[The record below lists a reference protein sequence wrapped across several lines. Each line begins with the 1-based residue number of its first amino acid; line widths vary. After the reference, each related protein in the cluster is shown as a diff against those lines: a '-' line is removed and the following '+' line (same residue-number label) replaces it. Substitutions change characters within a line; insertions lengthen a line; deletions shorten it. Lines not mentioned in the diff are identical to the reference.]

1 MLEYSDNRN
10 SSNSILKKKEQYAKY
25 NAQTEIKKLTI
36 EKIKL
41 SKIKKNLLFKETNNF
56 KINSKKLFLNN
67 TGDSIFSNVELKKHI
82 NDNNKIN
89 IHKGTDYLIR
99 KFENRNNNELIGDNN
114 TSNYNKGSKIVN
126 KKELKEE
133 STNTF
138 FNYINI
144 NENNKYEYETQGIIS
159 LDSNSNNTREMQ
171 IIHPKTSLH
180 NSNNNNINL
189 GEYGKVL
196 QNDTKNNLAS
206 NSNNIKNISFNNTII
221 FNKEANKNNN
231 NFFLELYNF
240 NLLQSI
246 IQKRSVFLDFKKK
259 NLFGTQVQKS
269 AKPINLTL
277 FLNQQNN
284 NKLSLRE
291 LYRNLNK
298 QNDSFNLLRIKLK
311 KKNKMK
317 KKRIATND
325 SNSVK
330 KQKIIFERNNKY
342 NLMNVQYNLNK
353 TDKNKYKKMNNIFQ
367 KTLFSKRI
375 PIINNQISKIKNKK
389 ENQNKNF
396 MKTSINFQNNLFKK
410 KNQQFI
416 YDELDKGL
424 TNSSSQIKTFLN
436 KHLKKLNTLSI
447 SKN

>member
-1 MLEYSDNRN
+1 MIEYSDNRN

-25 NAQTEIKKLTI
+25 NTQTEIKKLTI

-138 FNYINI
+138 FNYIYN
-144 NENNKYEYETQGIIS
+144 NENNKYEYETQGINS

-180 NSNNNNINL
+180 NSNKNNINL
-189 GEYGKVL
+189 GEYGKGL

-246 IQKRSVFLDFKKK
+246 IQKRSVFFDFKKK

-389 ENQNKNF
+389 ENQNKNL

>member
-1 MLEYSDNRN
+1 MIEYSDNRN
-10 SSNSILKKKEQYAKY
+10 SSNSILKKKEQYTKY

-99 KFENRNNNELIGDNN
+99 NFENRNNNELIGDNN
-114 TSNYNKGSKIVN
+114 TSNYNKGSKILN

-196 QNDTKNNLAS
+196 LNNTKNNLAS
-206 NSNNIKNISFNNTII
+206 NSNSIKNISFNNTII

-240 NLLQSI
+240 NLLQS
-246 IQKRSVFLDFKKK
+246 K
-259 NLFGTQVQKS
+259 
-269 AKPINLTL
+269 
-277 FLNQQNN
+277 
-284 NKLSLRE
+284 
-291 LYRNLNK
+291 
-298 QNDSFNLLRIKLK
+298 
-311 KKNKMK
+311 
-317 KKRIATND
+317 
-325 SNSVK
+325 
-330 KQKIIFERNNKY
+330 
-342 NLMNVQYNLNK
+342 
-353 TDKNKYKKMNNIFQ
+353 
-367 KTLFSKRI
+367 
-375 PIINNQISKIKNKK
+375 
-389 ENQNKNF
+389 
-396 MKTSINFQNNLFKK
+396 
-410 KNQQFI
+410 
-416 YDELDKGL
+416 
-424 TNSSSQIKTFLN
+424 
-436 KHLKKLNTLSI
+436 
-447 SKN
+447 

>member
-1 MLEYSDNRN
+1 MIEYSDNRN

-25 NAQTEIKKLTI
+25 NMQTEIKKLTI

-89 IHKGTDYLIR
+89 IHNGTDYLIS

-196 QNDTKNNLAS
+196 LNDTKNNLAS

-246 IQKRSVFLDFKKK
+246 IQKRSVFFDFKKK

-317 KKRIATND
+317 KKRIETND

-367 KTLFSKRI
+367 RTLFSKRI
-375 PIINNQISKIKNKK
+375 PIINNQISKIKIKK
-389 ENQNKNF
+389 ENQDKNL

>member
-1 MLEYSDNRN
+1 MIEYSDNRN

-25 NAQTEIKKLTI
+25 NTQTEIKKLTI

-144 NENNKYEYETQGIIS
+144 NENNKYEYETQGIKYEYETQGIIS

-196 QNDTKNNLAS
+196 LNDTKNNLAS

-231 NFFLELYNF
+231 NFFLEL
-240 NLLQSI
+240 
-246 IQKRSVFLDFKKK
+246 
-259 NLFGTQVQKS
+259 
-269 AKPINLTL
+269 
-277 FLNQQNN
+277 
-284 NKLSLRE
+284 
-291 LYRNLNK
+291 
-298 QNDSFNLLRIKLK
+298 
-311 KKNKMK
+311 
-317 KKRIATND
+317 
-325 SNSVK
+325 
-330 KQKIIFERNNKY
+330 
-342 NLMNVQYNLNK
+342 
-353 TDKNKYKKMNNIFQ
+353 
-367 KTLFSKRI
+367 
-375 PIINNQISKIKNKK
+375 
-389 ENQNKNF
+389 
-396 MKTSINFQNNLFKK
+396 
-410 KNQQFI
+410 
-416 YDELDKGL
+416 
-424 TNSSSQIKTFLN
+424 
-436 KHLKKLNTLSI
+436 
-447 SKN
+447 

>member
-1 MLEYSDNRN
+1 MIEYSDNRN

-25 NAQTEIKKLTI
+25 NTQTEIKKLTI

-138 FNYINI
+138 FNYIYN
-144 NENNKYEYETQGIIS
+144 NENNKYEYETQGINS

-180 NSNNNNINL
+180 NSNKNNLNL

-196 QNDTKNNLAS
+196 LNDTKNKLAS
-206 NSNNIKNISFNNTII
+206 NSNSIKNISFNNTII
-221 FNKEANKNNN
+221 FNKDANKNNN

-246 IQKRSVFLDFKKK
+246 IQKRSVFFDFKKK

-389 ENQNKNF
+389 ENQNKNL

>member
-1 MLEYSDNRN
+1 MIEYSDNRN

-25 NAQTEIKKLTI
+25 NMQTEIKKLTI

-99 KFENRNNNELIGDNN
+99 NFENRNNNELIGDNN

-246 IQKRSVFLDFKKK
+246 IQKRSVFFDFKKK

-353 TDKNKYKKMNNIFQ
+353 TDKNKNKKMNNIFQ

-389 ENQNKNF
+389 ENQNKNL